1 MICNTIENSR
11 LTDFI
16 DNNLEYIYFVCIY
29 IYVVEINNGILFIF

>member
-29 IYVVEINNGILFIF
+29 VVEINGIL